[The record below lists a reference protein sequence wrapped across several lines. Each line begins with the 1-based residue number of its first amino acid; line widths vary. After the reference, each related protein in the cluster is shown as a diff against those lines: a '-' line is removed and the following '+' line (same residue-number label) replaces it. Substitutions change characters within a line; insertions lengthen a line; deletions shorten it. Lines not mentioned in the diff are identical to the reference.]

1 MNIDLERVFM
11 AQHFLLLAAA
21 DTYAAALL
29 DHAYKFTAGGVPQCL
44 HNLDDD
50 RIAQR
55 RVRHIEIAL
64 DHHPL
69 GKVARRQLAVT
80 PDVPHTYVGNLALL
94 KEAMAYH
101 VGRALTVRLAEQPD

>member
-11 AQHFLLLAAA
+11 AQHFLLSAAA

-64 DHHPL
+64 DHRL
-69 GKVARRQLAVT
+69 SNILSVKSNRRLEGYDPVSC
-80 PDVPHTYVGNLALL
+80 
-94 KEAMAYH
+94 
-101 VGRALTVRLAEQPD
+101 